1 MQQRA
6 PTLSKLRELLWC
18 ERTLRELIPLVSPER
33 QRRLVRALAVV
44 QLRIAE
50 VEAEASDH
58 IPKAA

>member
-1 MQQRA
+1 MQQHA

-58 IPKAA
+58 IPQAA